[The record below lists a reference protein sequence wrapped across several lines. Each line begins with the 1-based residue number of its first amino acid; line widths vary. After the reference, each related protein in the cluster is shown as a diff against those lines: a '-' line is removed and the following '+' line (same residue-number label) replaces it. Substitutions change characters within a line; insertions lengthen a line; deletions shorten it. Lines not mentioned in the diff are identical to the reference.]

1 MARQTGVLIV
11 AAAFVLVG
19 FSRQA
24 AGQESPAPT
33 VTLRVYDYAGIDS
46 GMMRAAREK
55 VARIYQQAGVLVEW
69 IEPLA
74 NRRNGSTTVASSSLP
89 TFTVRVL
96 IRPKMVSNHGSA
108 TASVMGVALEA
119 DENGAIVWLFYD
131 RVLRVAQHHRQPI
144 ADLLAIALAHEVG
157 HVLLPP
163 PGHSAGGLMQATW
176 DGDDLRHAIV
186 GELAFT
192 ATEAS
197 HIRARLAGCCRNL
210 PLRAAK

>member
-1 MARQTGVLIV
+1 MAHRTGILIV
-11 AAAFVLVG
+11 TAAFVLVG
-19 FSRQA
+19 FSRRA
-24 AGQESPAPT
+24 AGQETLAPAL
-33 VTLRVYDYAGIDS
+33 TLRVYDYAGINS

-55 VARIYQQAGVLVEW
+55 VARIYQEAGVLVEW

-74 NRRNGSTTVASSSLP
+74 NRHNGSTTVASSSLP

-96 IRPKMVSNHGSA
+96 IRPKMVSKHGSA
-108 TASVMGVALEA
+108 TGTVMGVALEA
-119 DENGAIVWLFYD
+119 DESGGIVWLFYD

-157 HVLLPP
+157 HLLLPP
-163 PGHSAGGLMQATW
+163 PGHAPSGLMRAEW
-176 DGDDLRHAIV
+176 DGNDLRHAVV

-197 HIRARLAGCCRNL
+197 HIRARLAGCCRNQR
-210 PLRAAK
+210 LRGAK